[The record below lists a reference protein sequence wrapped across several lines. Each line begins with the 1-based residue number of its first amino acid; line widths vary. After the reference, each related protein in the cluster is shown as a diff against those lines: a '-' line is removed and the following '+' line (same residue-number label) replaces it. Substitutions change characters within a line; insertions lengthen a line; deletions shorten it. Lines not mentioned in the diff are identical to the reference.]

1 MIIIKDKINKKSK
14 GFGFIT
20 YVNEFEA
27 KLALNEMNE
36 IELVSFIGY
45 WLPIIYY

>member
-1 MIIIKDKINKKSK
+1 MTIIKDKINKKSK

-20 YVNEFEA
+20 YVNEVEA

-36 IELVSFIGY
+36 IELVSSTRYI
-45 WLPIIYY
+45 LPIVYY